1 MKCGVLFRILSTFL
15 AAYGILGMNPQSADG
30 QTGVILVAHGSPSPH
45 WNQAVA
51 EVVERVR
58 EHLKDEPGI
67 AGVRLGYLEKARPT
81 IADAVSELTALGC
94 RRIVAVPMF
103 IAASGHVQ
111 YDVPTVLGV
120 LHDPKVART
129 LREEGIT
136 LVCPTVPITLTPP
149 LSEGGCL
156 DAYTLSEVKRL
167 SQNPQR
173 EVLLLL
179 LHGDDSFRP
188 ILDNLAKRVIS
199 SVQKEVPLSAGDW
212 CYVGVG
218 QHYGSQ
224 AVPKIKEAMR
234 RGQRVLV
241 VAIFLASSARHFHE
255 RWVQQEANG
264 NDPFQGRE
272 VVFSDQL
279 LTQHPALVDD
289 LIQFVREAIHR
300 NCGE

>member
-1 MKCGVLFRILSTFL
+1 MKS
-15 AAYGILGMNPQSADG
+15 QSADG
-30 QTGVILVAHGSPSPH
+30 QTGVILVAHGSTNPP
-45 WNQAVA
+45 WNRAVA
-51 EVVERVR
+51 EVVEQMRQR
-58 EHLKDEPGI
+58 LEQEPGI
-67 AGVRLGYLEKARPT
+67 AGVRLGYLEMARPG
-81 IADAVSELTALGC
+81 IADAVSELTAAGC

-120 LHDPKVART
+120 LHVPKVARA

-136 LVCPTVPITLTPP
+136 LVRPTVPIILTPP
-149 LSEGGCL
+149 LSEGCSL

-167 SQNPQR
+167 SQNPER

-179 LHGDDSFRP
+179 LHGDDDFRP

-212 CYVGVG
+212 CYIGVG

-224 AVPKIKEAMR
+224 AVPKIEQALTNGR
-234 RGQRVLV
+234 RVLV
-241 VAIFLASSARHFHE
+241 VGLFLASSARQFHE
-255 RWVQQEANG
+255 RWVRQDAG
-264 NDPFQGRE
+264 DTDPFQGRE

-279 LTQHPALVDD
+279 LTQHPALVED
-289 LIQFVREAIHR
+289 LVYFVREAIHR
-300 NCGE
+300 DGENEIRAGGSH